1 MDDRTLMLQS
11 LKAAYSFL
19 DGAEKVLDLKRG
31 EGYAAAHP
39 ELVGYFMLT
48 AALDFHARA
57 HAGLRATVA
66 ESLDRLSG
74 EP

>member
-1 MDDRTLMLQS
+1 MDDKTLMLQS

-39 ELVGYFMLT
+39 ELVGHFMLT

-57 HAGLRATVA
+57 HAEVMSKIADKIATPA
-66 ESLDRLSG
+66 
-74 EP
+74 